1 MKLVTFQSMDA
12 LKFLV
17 NNGYLIC
24 NENYINKEKAG
35 STYEWVI
42 EKMNSY
48 VKNNTKSKYPIWC
61 WVKCYN
67 GLCPP
72 KHKGER
78 VKGFDVK
85 ITFNKDENE
94 VFITDFRRYSFL
106 LNNTY
111 IPNSLSDKEKFEDN
125 LAKYDI
131 TQDELKAYVRQD
143 KYSGHRN
150 DKEYLEMC
158 KTIRSSFDKCIT
170 RNSDVLQG
178 CVWKIN
184 LDEIDNIEII
194 PDDGYRYGSINY
206 IRSNGKRINWIK
218 DLYKKMK

>member
-35 STYEWVI
+35 PTYEWVI

-48 VKNNTKSKYPIWC
+48 VKNNIKSKYPIWC

-67 GLCPP
+67 GICPP
-72 KHKGER
+72 KHKGEG

-111 IPNSLSDKEKFEDN
+111 IPDSLSDKEKFEDN
-125 LAKYDI
+125 LAKYNI

-150 DKEYLEMC
+150 DKEYLEIC